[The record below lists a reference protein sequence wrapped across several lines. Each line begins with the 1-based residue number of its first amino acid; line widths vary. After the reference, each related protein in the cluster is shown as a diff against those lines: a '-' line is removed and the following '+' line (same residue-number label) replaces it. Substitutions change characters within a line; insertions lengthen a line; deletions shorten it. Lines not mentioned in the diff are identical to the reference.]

1 MNRDDVVRQLKS
13 VDWANTRSN
22 ARVSSDYVPEAFQ
35 QLIDARTED
44 EAKAAYWL
52 LDNRVVTQGRLF
64 EASEKLAP
72 TLLAALNLPLSPPAR
87 HRLVELVTEIALG
100 VTSDEEA
107 RLGNSG
113 LADAARAAI
122 LRNVPS
128 IYELLS
134 DEDARIR
141 RAALHILD
149 AVEVDRPRFNTAATR
164 LRSDPD
170 EEVRQFVVAHVPH

>member
-1 MNRDDVVRQLKS
+1 MNRDEVLRQVQS
-13 VDWANTRSN
+13 VDWRNTRSN
-22 ARVSSDYVPEAFQ
+22 ARASSDYVPEAFQ
-35 QLIDARTED
+35 RLIDARTED

-64 EASEKLAP
+64 QSSEKLAP
-72 TLLAALNLPLSPPAR
+72 ILLAALKLPLSPPAR
-87 HRLVELVTEIALG
+87 HRVVELVTEIALG
-100 VTSDEEA
+100 VTAEEEA

-122 LRNVPS
+122 RRDVPM

-134 DEDARIR
+134 DEDPRIR
-141 RAALHILD
+141 RAALHVLD
-149 AVEVDRPRFNTAATR
+149 AVEPDRPRFNSAAAR

-170 EEVRQFVVAHVPH
+170 EEVRKYVSSHLPQ

>member
-1 MNRDDVVRQLKS
+1 MNRDDVLRQLKS
-13 VDWANTRSN
+13 VDWKNTRSN

-64 EASEKLAP
+64 QASEKLVP
-72 TLLAALNLPLSPPAR
+72 ILLSALKVPLSPAAR
-87 HRLVELVTEIALG
+87 HRVVELVTEIALG
-100 VTSDEEA
+100 VTADEEA
-107 RLGNSG
+107 RLGNSS
-113 LADAARAAI
+113 LAAAARAAV
-122 LRNVPS
+122 LRDAPI

-141 RAALHILD
+141 RAALHVLD
-149 AVEVDRPRFNTAATR
+149 TVDPDRPRFNAAAVG
-164 LRSDPD
+164 LRNDPD
-170 EEVRQFVVAHVPH
+170 EEVREYVLAHIPH